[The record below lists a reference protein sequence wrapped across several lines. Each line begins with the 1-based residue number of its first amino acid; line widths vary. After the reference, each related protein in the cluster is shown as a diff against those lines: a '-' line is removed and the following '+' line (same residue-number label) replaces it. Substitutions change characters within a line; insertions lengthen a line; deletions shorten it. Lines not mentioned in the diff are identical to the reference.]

1 VDTFGD
7 RHDRKF
13 IAAAKRLPPG
23 TTLLKWSKS
32 VVATMEGFCQKSRAF
47 RKTTLGGGPARQFA
61 IACPSYDVIVA
72 TAVHRGRG
80 YILLFVSPTMNAAA
94 ADYRTYEAGRRS
106 FRFTRK

>member
-13 IAAAKRLPPG
+13 I
-23 TTLLKWSKS
+23 
-32 VVATMEGFCQKSRAF
+32 
-47 RKTTLGGGPARQFA
+47 
-61 IACPSYDVIVA
+61 A